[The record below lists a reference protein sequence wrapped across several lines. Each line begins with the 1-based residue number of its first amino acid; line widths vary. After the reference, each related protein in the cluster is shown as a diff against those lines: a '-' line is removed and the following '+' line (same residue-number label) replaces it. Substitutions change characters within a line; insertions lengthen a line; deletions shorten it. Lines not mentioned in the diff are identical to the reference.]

1 MSQKKNIPGTAL
13 KASIILFLGI
23 SYWLG
28 TSYLFAQGIDDRTSP
43 FQKEQLEI
51 TSYPEFPDAGAVIL
65 SDIGT
70 FKSIFVFSGW
80 IGMTKVKRR
89 IHILSESEISRGDVE
104 LFFYYKGGAE
114 IINQVTGRTYNLVDG
129 DTVVSELDEEEIFT
143 ETLDEEYARVKFSL
157 PNVKAGSIFEYEF
170 SRTETNL
177 FSLSPWFFQS
187 DIPTLVSDYQV
198 FLPANYDYTY
208 VVLGSDSDELESVS
222 NGNWRMENLPGIT
235 EEPYSSGLMNYL
247 AQIRLQLQGITQNGS
262 YKKVLDDWPTFTNN
276 LLDSDFMGKK
286 IKQKIKVNS
295 KEWAELSKLS
305 GKKEKMVEIYNHVK
319 DRMAWDGYHSYLC
332 FRKTNDAYKEQKG
345 TSAEI
350 NFILLNLLRKAKLQ
364 ADPVLISTRDML
376 LPIKDFPLATAFN
389 HVIVRV
395 SIDGEE
401 YYLDATDPQRPYNLL
416 AFEDLHQIGWL
427 LKKENPEWITIPND
441 YPALQGINVIAKLD
455 KEGFEAGLHGFFEGY
470 YGLTIRKVIDEIGA
484 DEYANS
490 LSTSMVEDEDGETFH
505 LENLEEIEKPLKWE
519 YQLEE
524 NEYVIESNDR
534 IYINPMFGFELEE
547 NPFMSKERYHPVDF
561 GHTFQQNYNITFLI
575 PKDYEVES
583 LPESQRYIL
592 PNRVG
597 AFEYVVGEEE
607 GRIQMRSSIKIRE
620 TLFIP
625 EGYFYLRELYDKMI
639 TKQSEQWVLRK
650 KS

>member
-1 MSQKKNIPGTAL
+1 MLS
-13 KASIILFLGI
+13 FLIVGLLL
-23 SYWLG
+23 SSELLYG
-28 TSYLFAQGIDDRTSP
+28 QGIEDRIAP
-43 FQKEQLEI
+43 FQKEMLEV

-65 SDIGT
+65 SDVGT
-70 FKSIFVFSGW
+70 LKSLFVFTGW
-80 IGMTKVKRR
+80 VGMTKVKRR

-104 LFFYYKGGAE
+104 LFYYYKGGSE
-114 IINQVTGRTYNLVDG
+114 SINQVKGRTYNLVEG
-129 DTVVSELDEEEIFT
+129 DTIVSELNEEDIYS
-143 ETLDEEYARVKFSL
+143 ETLDEEYARMKFSL

-170 SRTETNL
+170 IRTEANL
-177 FSLSPWFFQS
+177 FSPSPWFFQS

-208 VVLGSDSDELESVS
+208 VVLGSDSEKLESVS
-222 NGNWRMENLPGIT
+222 DGNWRMENLPGIT

-247 AQIRLQLQGITQNGS
+247 SQIRLQLQGVTQNGS
-262 YKKVLDDWPTFTNN
+262 YKKVLEDWPSFTKK
-276 LLDSDFMGKK
+276 LLASDFMGKK
-286 IKQKIKVNS
+286 FKQKVKIKS
-295 KEWAELSKLS
+295 DEWSVLSNLS
-305 GKKEKMVEIYNHVK
+305 EDKEKMVEIYNHVK
-319 DRMAWDGYHSYLC
+319 DKMTWDGSHSYLC

-350 NFILLNLLRKAKLQ
+350 NFILLNLLRKANLQ

-376 LPIKDFPLATAFN
+376 MPIKDFPLATAFN
-389 HVIVRV
+389 HVIIHV
-395 SIDGEE
+395 SIGGEE
-401 YYLDATDPQRPYNLL
+401 YFLDATDPQRPYNLL

-427 LKKENPEWITIPND
+427 LRKENPGWVNIPND
-441 YPALQGINVIAKLD
+441 YPAMQGINVLANID
-455 KEGFEAGLHGFFEGY
+455 EDGFEAGLQGYSEGY
-470 YGLTIRKVIDEIGA
+470 YGLNIRRAIDEIGV

-490 LSTSMVEDEDGETFH
+490 LSTSMVEDENGETFH
-505 LENLEEIEKPLKWE
+505 LENLEEIDKPLKWK

-561 GHTFQQNYNITFLI
+561 GHTFQQNYSITFLI
-575 PKDYEVES
+575 PEDYEVES

-597 AFEYVVGEEE
+597 AFEYVVGEED
-607 GRIQMRSSIKIRE
+607 GRIQMRSSVKIRE